1 MAASHPTMGKPQ
13 DVVAEPRV
21 DPQARPTADSGRPSP
36 GATDDEILGLTTNV
50 RRRDLRG
57 AKAPADAAR
66 EADSLDGLELGI
78 AKDGERGDSADQATR
93 SSAAETRKTPQDDSA
108 KIGSNSLG
116 AVADAAVVAGAAEP
130 AHLRAALEANPELR
144 AAWRDAK
151 AYRETFATPEEART
165 ATGMLAD
172 LNRMDALF
180 FSRHPEDHAQ
190 LARAVA
196 ELDPVAFTSLARAMT
211 QVARTATAAFPA
223 IAARSVASRRFAE
236 EQPSAA
242 EARHAVPAPATGSS
256 AAQQALASATPV
268 VTPGQEQFF
277 HSTNAAAV

>member
-1 MAASHPTMGKPQ
+1 MAATPATIGGSQHGT
-13 DVVAEPRV
+13 VEPRV
-21 DPQARPTADSGRPSP
+21 NSPSGSGAESEPVSRA
-36 GATDDEILGLTTNV
+36 ATDDEILGLTTKV
-50 RRRDLRG
+50 RRRDSRG
-57 AKAPADAAR
+57 VQTPTETSRAAKD
-66 EADSLDGLELGI
+66 LNQLELDLAGEGSRRNE
-78 AKDGERGDSADQATR
+78 KTPDGE
-93 SSAAETRKTPQDDSA
+93 
-108 KIGSNSLG
+108 SLG
-116 AVADAAVVAGAAEP
+116 SKQKASQKGDAEPSSDPAGAANKAATLTGAAEP

-211 QVARTATAAFPA
+211 QVARTARAAFPA
-223 IAARSVASRRFAE
+223 IAARSAASRHPAE

-242 EARHAVPAPATGSS
+242 EAGHAVPAPATGRC
-256 AAQQALASATPV
+256 
-268 VTPGQEQFF
+268 
-277 HSTNAAAV
+277 AAAR